1 MGRVQ
6 YPEGRASLK
15 AVGGKEAAATVV
27 AREVA
32 RAEARAEA
40 RARAV
45 GSEVAVVVV
54 ATEAAAAVH
63 ARGAEKRCRKPECCL

>member
-1 MGRVQ
+1 M
-6 YPEGRASLK
+6 
-15 AVGGKEAAATVV
+15 V

-32 RAEARAEA
+32 RAEARAA
-40 RARAV
+40 VARAV

-54 ATEAAAAVH
+54 ATEAAAVVH